1 MKLRSLSFFILVAV
15 IISTLW
21 FIDQTEDS
29 DITTS
34 VVHVEPTI
42 KQKIILHEE
51 VSPSISFEKSDKEAL
66 PAPRFI
72 LQATKGNRALITIN
86 ANPCQWFHTEDT
98 LIGNYTLHSI
108 DRTLVTIFDGKGAYY
123 EISLN
128 DVPME
133 KEVFEDDKNTADQ
146 GTPNTKGMIDLG
158 DGQYISYG
166 NKDVSGDTG
175 EETFHQASQ
184 VVDTSDQ
191 TITYGT
197 KDVDQDIRPEDEPP
211 TLR

>member
-1 MKLRSLSFFILVAV
+1 MQPKPNIRKVTV
-15 IISTLW
+15 
-21 FIDQTEDS
+21 IDQNASLTLSYNDNLED
-29 DITTS
+29 
-34 VVHVEPTI
+34 H
-42 KQKIILHEE
+42 
-51 VSPSISFEKSDKEAL
+51 SI
-66 PAPRFI
+66 PIFI

-86 ANPCQWFHTEDT
+86 AKPCQWFHTEDT
-98 LIGNYTLHSI
+98 LIGNYTLHNI
-108 DRTLVTIFDGKGAYY
+108 DSTLVTIFDGKGAYY

-128 DVPME
+128 DAPME
-133 KEVFEDDKNTADQ
+133 EEFEANENTVAQD
-146 GTPNTKGMIDLG
+146 TPNTKGMIDLG